1 MSDVYNYLN
10 SVSQV
15 SQFQDAFRQ
24 AQIQKETT
32 QEIGKGVLELKGAE
46 MLREATNF
54 KNLLSQP
61 KEYLN
66 GKIKE
71 GLETVKDKVSERV
84 RGVFEGEQE
93 SMFPAEN
100 LEELPLVQRPDESLM
115 DAINRIRGEEPALP
129 QQTGDIE
136 LDTFRAPL
144 PESADVIETA
154 EEATA
159 APVAPQPVAFTPLS
173 PEDHEA
179 ITSQVRAETE
189 EFRNNLV
196 PQFAEQD
203 EFDMAAQRLYDGSQ
217 GIIARMEGLDPE
229 SSGYKVLGK
238 TIIRNQ
244 QKVEELSA
252 QKEAETGDGNLRVN
266 RVPTDDEY
274 AQIEEFSQ
282 QRHEELLAQKQAEL
296 NPVQPEPIAE
306 PMTSAP
312 EGITEGL
319 TAGEEELGQVAGSI
333 AETGE
338 RIGEVAGRVAGAAE
352 ELPSVLSQVGSKV
365 AEAGAEAV
373 SGATEAIEGVGASL
387 LEDPLTAIAGLGFLI
402 GGLFLGRK
410 HKDNQPPAITPSFQ
424 FGIE

>member
-66 GKIKE
+66 SKLKE

-100 LEELPLVQRPDESLM
+100 LEELPLVQRPGESLM
-115 DAINRIRGEEPALP
+115 DAVNRIRGEEPALP
-129 QQTGDIE
+129 QLSGDIE

-144 PESADVIETA
+144 PESPDVIETA
-154 EEATA
+154 EEVGG
-159 APVAPQPVAFTPLS
+159 PVAPQPVAFTPLS

-179 ITSQVRAETE
+179 ITAQVQAETE

-203 EFDMAAQRLYDGSQ
+203 EFDMQAQRLYDGSQ
-217 GIIARMEGLDPE
+217 GIIARMETLDPE

-244 QKVEELSA
+244 QKVNDLSA

-274 AQIEEFSQ
+274 AQIEQFSQ
-282 QRHEELLAQKQAEL
+282 QRHAELLNQRQAEL
-296 NPVQPEPIAE
+296 NPPQPEPIAE
-306 PMTSAP
+306 PMTTAP

-319 TAGEEELGQVAGSI
+319 TAGEQELGQVAGSI

-338 RIGEVAGRVAGAAE
+338 RIGEVAGRVAGTAE
-352 ELPSVLSQVGSKV
+352 ELPSVFSQVGSKV